1 MRWADLAQ
9 TTKQLRAA
17 APDDLKIHVT
27 VSGPKGAEMAGTF
40 ADVVVIMLG
49 DAPVAINELTD
60 RARSA
65 REKAGVN
72 APREVWTMVPIVVVQ
87 PDGNLEAARTSKR
100 AHSYSVA
107 HFAFAHTYEAK
118 DVPGEWQAD
127 IDQRLARYGY
137 KFHAV
142 FTDDNPNHLLFA
154 DRPAIQD
161 YLVSRMFWIG
171 PPEAIRDRFNR
182 LFEATDLDG
191 MWCHAQ
197 SVQEVE
203 QLAAAPGP
211 ALGTI
216 EMG

>member
-1 MRWADLAQ
+1 
-9 TTKQLRAA
+9 
-17 APDDLKIHVT
+17 
-27 VSGPKGAEMAGTF
+27 
-40 ADVVVIMLG
+40 
-49 DAPVAINELTD
+49 
-60 RARSA
+60 
-65 REKAGVN
+65 
-72 APREVWTMVPIVVVQ
+72 MVPIVVVQ

-127 IDQRLARYGY
+127 IDQRLARYDY

-171 PPEAIRDRFNR
+171 PPKRSV
-182 LFEATDLDG
+182 TDSTG
-191 MWCHAQ
+191 CSKRRTSTACGVTR
-197 SVQEVE
+197 S
-203 QLAAAPGP
+203 PSKRSSS
-211 ALGTI
+211 
-216 EMG
+216 